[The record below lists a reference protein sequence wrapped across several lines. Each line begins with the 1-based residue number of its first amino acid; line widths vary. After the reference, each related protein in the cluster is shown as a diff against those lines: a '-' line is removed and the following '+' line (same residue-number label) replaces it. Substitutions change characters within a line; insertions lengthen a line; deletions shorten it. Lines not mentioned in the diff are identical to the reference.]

1 MCVHNSPTT
10 IADTVIAMVIA
21 SKVKHAHFRLPQQFA
36 IISNHCA
43 VLCTQDLSS
52 NRTLAVTLI
61 YTVAVSSHACKA
73 PFLSWPCMVP
83 SK

>member
-1 MCVHNSPTT
+1 MNLHNSPST
-10 IADTVIAMVIA
+10 IADTVIAIQNA
-21 SKVKHAHFRLPQQFA
+21 SKIKQAHFRLPQHFA

-43 VLCTQDLSS
+43 VLHTQDLSS